1 MSMKVKKIGI
11 IGCGAIGKALAK
23 FIDRK
28 LSDKAEIIALCDVD
42 IDRAKDLV
50 KLLNNSKP
58 KVTGIDSL
66 VRMSDLVVEAASAKI
81 SGKIV
86 NKSINNGKDALI
98 MSIGG
103 LVLEYKELFKKARRK
118 GVNIY
123 LPSGAICGLDGIKA
137 LSLSKIK
144 TVTLITRKPVK
155 SLKGAEFF
163 EKSKISLDKI
173 KNEKTVFIGNAEQAI
188 KNFSKNV
195 NVAVLLSIAGLGAKK
210 TRVMIVTSPKFKSNS
225 HEIIIESEAGRI
237 RTMCENVAF
246 KENPKT
252 SYLAALSAM
261 TVLGGMFDSVKLG
274 N

>member
-1 MSMKVKKIGI
+1 MAIKKIGI
-11 IGCGAIGKALAK
+11 IGCGAIGKTLAK
-23 FIDRK
+23 FIDK
-28 LSDKAEIIALCDVD
+28 ELSKRAEIVAICD
-42 IDRAKDLV
+42 IDNTRTKNIH
-50 KLLNNSKP
+50 KLLKNSRP
-58 KVTGIDSL
+58 KITNIDSL
-66 VRMSDLVVEAASAKI
+66 IKMSNLVVEAASPKI
-81 SGKIV
+81 SGEIV
-86 NKSINNGKDALI
+86 KECIDKSKDVVV

-103 LVLEYKELFKKARRK
+103 LVLSYEELFKKARK
-118 GVNIY
+118 TGVKIY

-144 TVTLITRKPVK
+144 SVTLITRKPVK

-173 KNEKTVFIGNAEQAI
+173 RNETTVFIGNAEKAI

-210 TRVMIVTSPKFKSNS
+210 TRVMIVTSPKFKTNS

-237 RTMCENVAF
+237 RTLCENVAF

-261 TVLGGMFDSVKLG
+261 TVLSGMFDSVKIG